1 VAVIVMNMLVLADE
15 RHPGCVKVE
24 RTRTLVRVRARVQAR
39 QSDRALASGISP
51 DSSACLSVRAHALI
65 GCPTRAELARA
76 IRRLVHDAGH
86 PVRPMRFAV
95 PICRSKIWRSR
106 ELLEGL
112 AERLL
117 SDGPLDA
124 RGLAQIRL
132 LLSDGAGPLYD
143 RPTADDLQPALERAI
158 AALEVVAP

>member
-65 GCPTRAELARA
+65 SCSTRAELARA

-117 SDGPLDA
+117 GDGPLDA

-158 AALEVVAP
+158 GALEVVAP